1 MKQFINLYTDE
12 LKPIVL
18 RLSLARSLVVAV
30 ALAILLLVA
39 WIVLKSLAGERQT
52 TADEMSEQLQQLQQ
66 QQTQLQAQVQ
76 QKSPNQQLIDQS
88 DKLSRQI
95 QQQMELNDRLTNLE
109 SRQLIAPQQLMSEL
123 SAIDMDGLWLT
134 EFGIEEGRINL
145 HGKAIKGHLIPKWM
159 ARFEGKPVL
168 KNSRFSVVDLS
179 QDEQDNQ
186 TFSLASE
193 RGSDE

>member
-39 WIVLKSLAGERQT
+39 WIVLKSLASERQT

-95 QQQMELNDRLTNLE
+95 QQQMELNERLTNLE
-109 SRQLIAPQQLMSEL
+109 SRQLIA
-123 SAIDMDGLWLT
+123 
-134 EFGIEEGRINL
+134 
-145 HGKAIKGHLIPKWM
+145 
-159 ARFEGKPVL
+159 ARRPLGATCSP
-168 KNSRFSVVDLS
+168 
-179 QDEQDNQ
+179 
-186 TFSLASE
+186 
-193 RGSDE
+193 SDEARTRNPL

>member
-1 MKQFINLYTDE
+1 MTS
-12 LKPIVL
+12 VL
-18 RLSLARSLVVAV
+18 VKMQSTNVGMLDTAV
-30 ALAILLLVA
+30 TRV
-39 WIVLKSLAGERQT
+39 
-52 TADEMSEQLQQLQQ
+52 
-66 QQTQLQAQVQ
+66 
-76 QKSPNQQLIDQS
+76 
-88 DKLSRQI
+88 
-95 QQQMELNDRLTNLE
+95 
-109 SRQLIAPQQLMSEL
+109 QQLMSEL